1 MDMTLIVTCVLSSS
15 LAVAIVNGIKELW
28 LWYLN
33 RKAKVDDDAKKDK
46 KDNIQGQLDDHQDC
60 LQQILASIK
69 TIEDKLNISFTSDRV
84 ILKDRIKYIAQH
96 YIKQGYITFE
106 DRKALH
112 EMWHIYHF
120 DLEGNGD
127 LDDVMEMIDELE
139 LRL

>member
-1 MDMTLIVTCVLSSS
+1 MDITLLVTCVLSSS
-15 LAVAIVNGIKELW
+15 LAVAIVNGAKEIW
-28 LWYLN
+28 IWYLN
-33 RKAKVDDDAKKDK
+33 RKAKVDDDIKKDK
-46 KDNIQGQLDDHQDC
+46 KDDIQGQLDDHQDR
-60 LQQILASIK
+60 LQQILDSIK
-69 TIEDKLNISFTSDRV
+69 IIEDKLNISFNSDRV

-112 EMWHIYHF
+112 EMWNIYHF